1 MPTRTTL
8 NQDLNATYGLA
19 PSKLEDIDYAVYNY
33 LNDSLNIFCESNE
46 GFRKVPVIFAGKE
59 RSYDIKADPTLRSD
73 DDNLLEYPLISI
85 VKTTFNQDPAK
96 KGRYGVHVPPFFNVY
111 PRGSIPIARQVVQ
124 EESRDR
130 ANATAIRRYG
140 DGTDTTYQTFP
151 FDNKEVVYETLYV
164 NMPAFVEITYEVK
177 VITNYRQQMNQ
188 ILAPFMSRHPT
199 PAVFPITYEGHSY
212 EAFLDP
218 SWSAEGNSAA
228 LDTGERIFKSTTTMR
243 VLGHIITGQENE
255 RVPSVIRTQSAAK
268 VTMGRERTI
277 VGDAPEFHADRK
289 DKYRR

>member
-1 MPTRTTL
+1 MPNRTPL
-8 NQDLNATYGLA
+8 NEDLKSTYGLA

-33 LNDSLNIFCESNE
+33 INDNLNIFCESNE

-73 DDNLLEYPLISI
+73 DDNILEYPLISI

-96 KGRYGVHVPPFFNVY
+96 KGRYGVHVPPFFNIY

-177 VITNYRQQMNQ
+177 IITNYRQQMNQ

-199 PAVFPITYEGHSY
+199 PAVFPITHDRHSY

-255 RVPSVIRTQSAAK
+255 RVPSVTRTQSAAK
-268 VTMGRERTI
+268 VTVGRERTI
-277 VGDAPEFHADRK
+277 VGDVPEFHADRK